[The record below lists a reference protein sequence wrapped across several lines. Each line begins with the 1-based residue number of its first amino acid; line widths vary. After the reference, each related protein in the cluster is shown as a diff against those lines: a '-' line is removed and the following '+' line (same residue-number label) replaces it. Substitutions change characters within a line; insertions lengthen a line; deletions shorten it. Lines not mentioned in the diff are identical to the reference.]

1 MTSSKFSDTFSDV
14 LVDLGYT
21 HCFFVA
27 GGNIMHLIESLSHR
41 VKMVPVV
48 NEVATVIAAEYFNE
62 VMRPTGKKALAMVT
76 AGPGITNALTG
87 MAGAFTE
94 SREVLVVGGQVKRSD
109 LSRGSL
115 RQRGIQEIDGIA
127 LADSVALRTMRIE
140 EPIPA
145 QQIVDFVFQPN
156 TSRKGPLFI
165 EMCLD
170 AQNAPPVDET
180 FVMPEEMELPPQPAE
195 VSIIRNLLE
204 EAERPVLLLGSG
216 VAIESIPAL
225 LTTTAQM
232 GLPVLSTWNGADRV
246 PSTASNFW
254 GRPNNWGQRHSN
266 LIMQQ
271 SDLLIAAGTRLGFQ
285 QTGFNYQEFA
295 PLAKI
300 VHIDVDRAEIEK
312 GHPRVDVGV
321 VADAATTLEKIL
333 ETHPTN
339 KSKIAEWLELCELI
353 RSLVSVPDPENFAKP
368 EFVEIFGF
376 IHHLST
382 FFGENDVV
390 IPCSSGGGSTVTMQ
404 VLQQRGLPQRIVT
417 NKGMASMGYGL
428 PGAIGAAFARPDNTT
443 WLIDGDGGLIQ
454 NTQEYGVIGQFE
466 LPVKTFIISNN
477 GYASIR
483 STQRNYF
490 GGHYV
495 GCDPSTGLQIPDWA
509 KLAEAYRVGYFKI
522 DPSAPFSP
530 DFLASIKDGKPV
542 IYEIP
547 VDPEQTFYPKIQS
560 RISATKGMESN
571 PLHEMTPHLRRDLM
585 TRVAP
590 HLDVDMSIE

>member
-1 MTSSKFSDTFSDV
+1 MTSVKFSDTFSDV
-14 LVDLGYT
+14 LVNLGYT

-27 GGNIMHLIESLSHR
+27 GGNIMHLIESLSQR
-41 VKMVPVV
+41 MTMVPVV

-62 VMRPTGKKALAMVT
+62 VMRPSGKKALAMVT
-76 AGPGITNALTG
+76 AGPGLTNALTG

-94 SREVLVVGGQVKRSD
+94 SREVLVVGGQVKKSD
-109 LSRGSL
+109 LSRGKL

-127 LADSVALRTMRIE
+127 LAQSISLRTLRIE

-145 QQIVDFVFQPN
+145 QQIVDFVYQQKV
-156 TSRKGPLFI
+156 SRKGPLFI
-165 EMCLD
+165 EICLD
-170 AQNAPPVDET
+170 AQNAAPVNESFDIPLDEDK
-180 FVMPEEMELPPQPAE
+180 PPQAHE
-195 VSIIRNLLE
+195 VERVRDLLE
-204 EAERPVLLLGSG
+204 QAQRPVLLLGSG
-216 VAIESIPAL
+216 VDIQSIPSIL
-225 LTTTAQM
+225 STTEQM
-232 GLPVLSTWNGADRV
+232 GLPLLSTWNGADRI
-246 PSTASNFW
+246 PCTASNFW

-271 SDLLIAAGTRLGFQ
+271 ADLVIAAGTRLGFQ

-295 PLAKI
+295 PLAQV
-300 VHIDVDRAEIEK
+300 VHIDIDRAEIEK
-312 GHPRVDVGV
+312 GHPRVDLGV
-321 VADAATTLEKIL
+321 VADAAKTLEL
-333 ETHPTN
+333 VFASRPTN
-339 KSKIAEWLELCELI
+339 KTKLKQWLKLCDLI
-353 RSLVSVPDPENFAKP
+353 RARVPVPDPENSAKA

-376 IHHLST
+376 VHELST
-382 FFGENDVV
+382 YFGSQDVV

-454 NTQEYGVIGQFE
+454 NTQEFGVVGQFE
-466 LPVKTFIISNN
+466 LPIKTFIISNN

-495 GCDPSTGLQIPDWA
+495 GCDPSTGLQIPDWE
-509 KLAEAYRVGYFKI
+509 KLAEAYRVGYFRVNP
-522 DPSAPFSP
+522 DDPFSA
-530 DFLASIKDGKPV
+530 DFLASISDKRPV

-560 RISATKGMESN
+560 RISATRGMESN
-571 PLHEMTPHLRRDLM
+571 PLHEMTPHLNRDLM
-585 TRVAP
+585 ALVAP
-590 HLDVDMSIE
+590 HLKIDPSLG